1 MVNPINSVLS
11 INDARTYMED
21 VQSDIIKTSG
31 VRAPFL
37 MKHMATVSKMGSKVQ
52 WFQQAISRGVLTLTG
67 SYSAGGTTFTVA
79 APTRAN
85 PFDVE
90 IKPGIT
96 RLVNQSGSA
105 KWLVTGANG
114 AFTSLT
120 VQLLSGYSDPTT
132 LAVGTQLFTDRA
144 GEIGDGFGSNNDI
157 SLAGSDYNFYS
168 NFFHDI
174 QIAGPVANG
183 KFNYAG
189 INELDFSNQEENLLP
204 TIIRMMERKALK
216 DIRLEGSN
224 PLTADGFTRTS
235 GTGAQAGGLKFYI
248 ENSGGYTVTGGSASL
263 TEATV
268 EADVIS
274 LRDRG
279 ALQGPKVFT
288 RPTDLSNIDM
298 YVSENGLSALQSQ
311 VRFQREN
318 AQNSDG
324 GLGSSQAYHM
334 LVNGCKLNAIV
345 SDGVGDNE
353 VFYVPVVNDVIQINV
368 MRMFEKVG
376 NPVEDGD
383 GIKQKYGTTFTECV
397 KAPWTLGYRNNLVV
411 I

>member
-11 INDARTYMED
+11 INDARTYMEE

-37 MKHMATVSKMGSKVQ
+37 MKHMRTVGKMGSKIQ

-120 VQLLSGYSDPTT
+120 IQLLSGYADPAT
-132 LAVGTQLFTDRA
+132 LAIGTQLFTDRA

-157 SLAGSDYNFYS
+157 SLAGSDFNFYS

-204 TIIRMMERKALK
+204 AIIRMLERKSLK

-224 PLTADGFTRTS
+224 PLTADGFTRTA

-248 ENSGGYTVTGGSASL
+248 ENSGGYTVTGNSASL

-268 EADVIS
+268 EADIIA

-288 RPTDLSNIDM
+288 RPTDLTNIDM

-318 AQNSDG
+318 AQNADG

-353 VFYVPVVNDVIQINV
+353 VFYVPAVNDVIQINV

-376 NPVEDGD
+376 NPFEDGD
-383 GIKQKYGTTFTECV
+383 GIKQKYGTTFTVCV